1 LLYSAFCFLPSA
13 LGACSVLG
21 TLIIILLLIIAN
33 GFFVAAEIAIIAARK
48 GRLEQLAEEGSRA
61 AKLALG
67 LAGEPN
73 RYLPTVQLGITLVNT
88 FVAVFGG
95 EELVNPLAEIVAKIP
110 LDFIAH
116 HAHSISLVI
125 IVVGLTFL
133 SLLLGELVP
142 KQLAL
147 RQAELLARAVAP
159 ALHWLSIV
167 GRPFVWLMGRASEA
181 VLFVLRVGQPTVDE
195 PTVSLVD
202 IEHMIETG
210 TAEGVLESVE
220 QRVALEALRLGE
232 RTVRD
237 VMRPRIDLDALDV
250 NTPAEEVIGAVAMAG
265 FSRLPVY
272 EGDLDHVI
280 GFVHI
285 KDLFR
290 QLHLGWSIELRKL
303 LKPAL
308 FVPESMP
315 LDRLLELF
323 QEQHNQ
329 LAVVLDEYGGTEGMV
344 TLEDVIEKLVGEIR
358 EGHRYD
364 QQQMFVERGGGTWLV
379 DGTFGIADLIER
391 LELRADNADEPRSYS
406 TVSGLIMH
414 SLGRIPSIGDTTQWH
429 GLNFEVVDM
438 DGQRIDR
445 VLISRHVAEMTN
457 D

>member
-1 LLYSAFCFLPSA
+1 MLGSLLL
-13 LGACSVLG
+13 
-21 TLIIILLLIIAN
+21 ILLLIIAN

-48 GRLEQLAEEGSRA
+48 GRLEQLAEEGSRGA
-61 AKLALG
+61 RLALE

-95 EELVNPLAEIVAKIP
+95 EELVNPLAEVIAKIP

-116 HAHSISLVI
+116 HAHSISLAI

-142 KQLAL
+142 KRLAL

-159 ALHWLSIV
+159 VLHWLSIV
-167 GRPFVWLMGRASEA
+167 GRPFVWLMGIASDS
-181 VLFVLRVGQPTVDE
+181 VLFVLRAGRPTTDE
-195 PTVSLVD
+195 PSVSLVD

-210 TAEGVLESVE
+210 TQEGVLESVE

-250 NTPAEEVIGAVAMAG
+250 NTPAEEVIGSVAMAG

-290 QLHLGWSIELRKL
+290 QLHLGWDIELRKL

-329 LAVVLDEYGGTEGMV
+329 LAVVLDEYGGTEGMI

-364 QQQMFVERGGGTWLV
+364 QQQMFVERGKDAWLV
-379 DGTFGIADLIER
+379 DGSFSITDLIER
-391 LELRADNADEPRSYS
+391 LDLRIDNEEPRSY
-406 TVSGLIMH
+406 TTISGLILH
-414 SLGRIPSIGDTTQWH
+414 QLGRIPTIGDTTQWH
-429 GLNFEVVDM
+429 GLNLEVVDM
-438 DGQRIDR
+438 DCQRIDR
-445 VLISRHVAEMTN
+445 VLISRLQPQTEAAE
-457 D
+457 

>member
-1 LLYSAFCFLPSA
+1 VF
-13 LGACSVLG
+13 G
-21 TLIIILLLIIAN
+21 TLLIILLLIVAN

-48 GRLEQLAEEGSRA
+48 GRLEQLAEEGSRGA
-61 AKLALG
+61 RLALE
-67 LAGEPN
+67 LASEPN

-95 EELVNPLAEIVAKIP
+95 EELVTPLAEAIAKIP

-125 IVVGLTFL
+125 IVIGLTFL
-133 SLLLGELVP
+133 ELLLGELVP

-147 RQAELLARAVAP
+147 RQAELLARTVAP
-159 ALHWLSIV
+159 VLHWMSIV
-167 GRPFVWLMGRASEA
+167 GRPFVWLMGLASEA
-181 VLFVLRVGQPTVDE
+181 VLMVLRSSKPAAGE
-195 PTVSLVD
+195 PSVSLVD

-210 TAEGVLESVE
+210 TQEGVLESVE

-250 NTPAEEVIGAVAMAG
+250 NTPAEEVIGSVAMAG

-290 QLHLGWSIELRKL
+290 QLHLGWEIELRKL

-364 QQQMFVERGGGTWLV
+364 QQQMFVERGKDSWLV
-379 DGTFGIADLIER
+379 DGSFSITDLIER
-391 LELRADNADEPRSYS
+391 LGLRIDNEEPRSY
-406 TVSGLIMH
+406 TTISGLILH
-414 SLGRIPSIGDTTQWH
+414 ELGRIPTIGDTTQWH
-429 GLNFEVVDM
+429 GLNLEVVDM
-438 DGQRIDR
+438 DSQRIDR
-445 VLISRHVAEMTN
+445 VLVSRLQPQAEIT

>member
-1 LLYSAFCFLPSA
+1 
-13 LGACSVLG
+13 VLG
-21 TLIIILLLIIAN
+21 TLLIILLLIVAN

-48 GRLEQLAEEGSRA
+48 GRLEQLAEEGSHG
-61 AKLALG
+61 AKLALE

-95 EELVNPLAEIVAKIP
+95 EELVAPLSEVVAKIP
-110 LDFIAH
+110 LDFIVH

-125 IVVGLTFL
+125 IVVVITFL

-147 RQAELLARAVAP
+147 RQAELLAQMVAP
-159 ALHWLSIV
+159 VLNWLSIV
-167 GRPFVWLMGRASEA
+167 GRPFVWLMGVTSDA
-181 VLFVLRVGQPTVDE
+181 VLFLLRAGKPAVVE
-195 PTVSLVD
+195 PSVSLVD

-250 NTPAEEVIGAVAMAG
+250 NTPAEEVIGSVAMAG

-290 QLHLGWSIELRKL
+290 QLHLGWEIELRKL

-323 QEQHNQ
+323 QEEHNQ

-364 QQQMFVERGGGTWLV
+364 QQQMFVQRGKDAWLV
-379 DGTFGIADLIER
+379 DGSFGVADLIER
-391 LELRADNADEPRSYS
+391 LDLRIDNTEEPRSYS
-406 TVSGLIMH
+406 TVSGLILH
-414 SLGRIPSIGDTTQWH
+414 QLGRIPTVGDTTQWH
-429 GLNFEVVDM
+429 GLNLEVVDM

-445 VLISRHVAEMTN
+445 ILVSKSQPHAEAAG
-457 D
+457 